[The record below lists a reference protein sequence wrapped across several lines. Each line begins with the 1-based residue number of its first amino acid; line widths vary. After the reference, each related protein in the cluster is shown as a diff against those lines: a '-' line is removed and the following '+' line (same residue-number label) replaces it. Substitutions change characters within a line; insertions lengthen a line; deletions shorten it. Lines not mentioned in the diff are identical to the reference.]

1 MTPWKIAMEAAA
13 DEVQGGVDRITHP
26 DGRRAYFVDSADMA
40 AVHVLNQAVASLR
53 ALPEPP
59 AFRAALEAD
68 EALLREA
75 AEHIKRLHMRA
86 EDAVAVLCGMSAHPS
101 DTADVAA
108 GMLAG
113 MLAGAA
119 DRASDLLAKLEERRG

>member
-75 AEHIKRLHMRA
+75 LERLNAAPIVGKFGVGLSEYDRMCEALWDYRA
-86 EDAVAVLCGMSAHPS
+86 EN
-101 DTADVAA
+101 
-108 GMLAG
+108 
-113 MLAGAA
+113 
-119 DRASDLLAKLEERRG
+119 RALLAKLEERLK